1 MREAG
6 SLAGSGRGITMSDT
20 ILNITK
26 VSKAFGGVQ
35 ALDEVS
41 LTIKKGEIHC
51 LAGGNGSGKSTLIK
65 LISGFYKP
73 DCGTIEIN
81 GKLYHKL
88 TPMEAISQG
97 VQVIY
102 QDFSVFPNLTVA
114 ENIAMN
120 DEMASH
126 KKLVNW
132 KHVHQK
138 AREAVQKIGVDLP
151 LRAKVE
157 DLSVAD
163 KQLIAISRA
172 IVNQANL
179 IIMDEPTTALTR
191 KEIDKLFEIIRR
203 LQQQGI
209 AILFV
214 SHKLDEVFE
223 IAERFT
229 ILRNGK
235 NVITDDTGNVDH
247 QKFIY
252 YMTGRNF
259 EATLFDPE
267 IARDK
272 PLVQIKHLGLK
283 KGFAD
288 ITFSVYPGEVIG
300 VIGLLGSG
308 RTELAKSL
316 FGLYPADEGE
326 IWIGD
331 EKVVIDSPQAAI
343 RHKIGYVPEDR
354 LSEGL
359 ALNQP
364 IARNLAVANI
374 DSLCQAHA
382 KVDFKRIEQQVE
394 FWKQELSI
402 KMQDQQAAIQTL
414 SGGNQQKV
422 VLAKWLEI
430 QPKVLV
436 LNGPTVGVDVGAK
449 YDLHH
454 YLHELAATLEI
465 AIIIISDDVQEVL
478 ENCNRIFVMKKG
490 RFTGEFRNT
499 ELTEQELLAQM
510 TKQG

>member
-1 MREAG
+1 
-6 SLAGSGRGITMSDT
+6 MSDT
-20 ILNITK
+20 ILKITQ

-35 ALDEVS
+35 ALDHVD
-41 LTIKKGEIHC
+41 LTIHKGEIHC

-73 DCGTIEIN
+73 DEGTIEIN
-81 GKLYHKL
+81 GSRHQKL
-88 TPMEAISQG
+88 TPMEAINEG

-114 ENIAMN
+114 ENIAIN
-120 DEMASH
+120 DEMASR

-132 KHVHQK
+132 KQVYAK
-138 AREAVQKIGVDLP
+138 AKTAIDKIGVDLP

-172 IVNQANL
+172 MLHDASL

-191 KEIDKLFEIIRR
+191 HEIDKLFEIIRG
-203 LQQQGI
+203 LQKQGI

-223 IAERFT
+223 IAQRFT
-229 ILRNGK
+229 ILRNGR
-235 NVITDDTGNVDH
+235 NVVTDETGNVDH

-259 EATLFDPE
+259 EAQPFDPE
-267 IARDK
+267 IPEGSP
-272 PLVQIKHLGLK
+272 PLLQIKNLGLK
-283 KGFAD
+283 RGFAD
-288 ITFSVYPGEVIG
+288 ISFSVYPGEVIG
-300 VIGLLGSG
+300 IIGLLGSG

-331 EKVVIDSPQAAI
+331 KKAVIDSPQAAI
-343 RHKIGYVPEDR
+343 AHKIGYVPEDR

-359 ALNQP
+359 ALEQS
-364 IARNLAVANI
+364 ISRNMAVANI
-374 DSLCQAHA
+374 DALCS
-382 KVDFKRIEQQVE
+382 KGSRVDFAQIKKDIE
-394 FWKQELSI
+394 FWKEELTI
-402 KMQDQQAAIQTL
+402 VMRDPDAPIQTL

-430 QPKVLV
+430 KPKVLV

-449 YDLHH
+449 YDLHN

-465 AIIIISDDVQEVL
+465 AIIVISDDVQEVL

-499 ELTEQELLAQM
+499 ELTEQELLAQI

>member
-172 IVNQANL
+172 IVNLSL
-179 IIMDEPTTALTR
+179 IHI
-191 KEIDKLFEIIRR
+191 
-203 LQQQGI
+203 
-209 AILFV
+209 
-214 SHKLDEVFE
+214 
-223 IAERFT
+223 
-229 ILRNGK
+229 
-235 NVITDDTGNVDH
+235 
-247 QKFIY
+247 
-252 YMTGRNF
+252 
-259 EATLFDPE
+259 
-267 IARDK
+267 
-272 PLVQIKHLGLK
+272 
-283 KGFAD
+283 
-288 ITFSVYPGEVIG
+288 
-300 VIGLLGSG
+300 
-308 RTELAKSL
+308 
-316 FGLYPADEGE
+316 
-326 IWIGD
+326 
-331 EKVVIDSPQAAI
+331 
-343 RHKIGYVPEDR
+343 
-354 LSEGL
+354 
-359 ALNQP
+359 
-364 IARNLAVANI
+364 
-374 DSLCQAHA
+374 
-382 KVDFKRIEQQVE
+382 
-394 FWKQELSI
+394 
-402 KMQDQQAAIQTL
+402 
-414 SGGNQQKV
+414 
-422 VLAKWLEI
+422 
-430 QPKVLV
+430 
-436 LNGPTVGVDVGAK
+436 
-449 YDLHH
+449 
-454 YLHELAATLEI
+454 
-465 AIIIISDDVQEVL
+465 
-478 ENCNRIFVMKKG
+478 
-490 RFTGEFRNT
+490 
-499 ELTEQELLAQM
+499 
-510 TKQG
+510 